1 MASKTL
7 QIKNIADQ
15 KKAPSILLVLFAI
28 DGVSSVDFIPG
39 PNQVNVVFDEDLTSP
54 DEMLRALWSAGH
66 PISAEKPR
74 REATS
79 CCGGCCS

>member
-1 MASKTL
+1 MASRTL
-7 QIKNIADQ
+7 QIRNIADQ

-54 DEMLRALWSAGH
+54 DEMIKALWNAGH
-66 PISAEKPR
+66 PIGVERQPKETA
-74 REATS
+74 S